1 MKIMLNVVLLAALS
15 SAALSG
21 CAGLM
26 PAGAG
31 FGAGRV
37 SGHESSKQPVSVE
50 HLVYRIDGHR
60 YITINGNDNCE
71 GSVVYY
77 DRQLGIRTPVAY
89 SGFTLGYGVVESGYA
104 IDSTYIAIP
113 VLGWSDSMGGSMS
126 IYYSNDQ
133 GRTFHKL
140 YWGAGEPGEKTKIS
154 VRGDYLYIDHGKA
167 GSPLKFDISHNV
179 PTGEFGHLINWPD
192 YIVNVAT
199 MPQDIQSPS
208 GIERMSCG
216 SPIARPSAV
225 HK

>member
-77 DRQLGIRTPVAY
+77 DRQLGIRKPVAY
-89 SGFTLGYGVVESGYA
+89 SGFSLGYGVAEGRYA

-113 VLGWSDSMGGSMS
+113 VLGWSDYRGGSMS

-133 GRTFHKL
+133 GRTFHKI
-140 YWGAGEPGEKTKIS
+140 YYGGEPRAEAKIS
-154 VRGDYLYIDHGKA
+154 VKGNDLYVYGNRFGA
-167 GSPLKFDISHNV
+167 SKFDISHNV
-179 PTGEFGHLINWPD
+179 PTDEFGQLIDRFGNFVDPT
-192 YIVNVAT
+192 T

-216 SPIARPSAV
+216 APIARPPPA
-225 HK
+225 HN

>member
-37 SGHESSKQPVSVE
+37 GGHESSKQPVSVE

-77 DRQLGIRTPVAY
+77 DRQLGIRKPVAY
-89 SGFTLGYGVVESGYA
+89 SGFSLGYGVAEGRYA

-113 VLGWSDSMGGSMS
+113 VLGWSDSMGGVCRFTIPTIRGGRS
-126 IYYSNDQ
+126 INFIGVLVSPVKK
-133 GRTFHKL
+133 RRSR
-140 YWGAGEPGEKTKIS
+140 WGAIIFISIMVRPGRRGNLIS
-154 VRGDYLYIDHGKA
+154 AITFRPM
-167 GSPLKFDISHNV
+167 S
-179 PTGEFGHLINWPD
+179 
-192 YIVNVAT
+192 
-199 MPQDIQSPS
+199 S
-208 GIERMSCG
+208 GR
-216 SPIARPSAV
+216 
-225 HK
+225 